1 MTTFIDSP
9 IQEMTLE
16 EKTGQLT
23 LYTSGWD
30 VTGPTLNENYK
41 KELLQDKVGAIFNA
55 LTVGYNRELQQIA
68 VEETRLW
75 HTIDFWL

>member
-1 MTTFIDSP
+1 MSTFIDSL

-30 VTGPTLNENYK
+30 MTGPTLNENYK
-41 KELLQDKVGAIFNA
+41 ILVRA
-55 LTVGYNRELQQIA
+55 
-68 VEETRLW
+68 
-75 HTIDFWL
+75 